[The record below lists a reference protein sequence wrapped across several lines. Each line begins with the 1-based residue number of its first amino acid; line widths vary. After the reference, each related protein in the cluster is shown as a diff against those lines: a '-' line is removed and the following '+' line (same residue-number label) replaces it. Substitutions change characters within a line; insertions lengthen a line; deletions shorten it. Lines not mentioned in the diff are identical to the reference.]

1 MSDAVTPHPFA
12 FPEAALDDLRRRLA
26 DTRWPEREAVSDWSQ
41 GAPLAKVQ
49 ALCDYWRDGHDW
61 RACEARL
68 NALNPAMTRVDGLDI
83 HFLHLRSP
91 EPGALPLV
99 LTHGWPGSVLEFLK
113 VAAPLAD
120 PRAHGGDARDAF
132 HVVIPALPGYG
143 LSGKPA
149 EAGWN
154 VPRIARAWIT
164 LMQRLGYDR
173 FVAQGGDW
181 GSAVTNALGG
191 SGDPAVIAIH
201 LNMVP
206 LRLTPEEIAAATPD
220 EKQALASLARYRAEG
235 NGYAVEQASR
245 PQTLGYGLTDSP
257 AGQAA
262 WIYEKYWDWTDCDG
276 DPENALTRDEMLD
289 NITLY
294 WLTASATSS
303 ARLYW
308 ESFRAFNT
316 DPVTIPVGCSVFP
329 HEIFRASRRWAEARY
344 PNLIHWN
351 ELEKGGHF
359 AAWEQPGTFVDEV
372 RACFRTVRQ
381 ATS

>member
-1 MSDAVTPHPFA
+1 MRDAITPHPLA
-12 FPEAALDDLRRRLA
+12 FPDEALADLRRRLA
-26 DTRWPEREAVSDWSQ
+26 DTRWPEREAVDDWRQ
-41 GAPLAKVQ
+41 GAPLAKVR

-68 NALNPAMTRVDGLDI
+68 NALDPSITTIDGLDV

-91 EPGALPLV
+91 EPDALPLV
-99 LTHGWPGSVLEFLK
+99 LTHGWPGSVIEFLK

-120 PRAHGGDARDAF
+120 PRAHGGEARDAF

-143 LSGKPA
+143 LSGKPVA
-149 EAGWN
+149 AGWD
-154 VPRIARAWIT
+154 VPRIARAWIA

-181 GSAVTNALGG
+181 GSAVTNALGA
-191 SGDPAVIAIH
+191 SGDPAVLAIH

-206 LRLTPEEIAAATPD
+206 LRLTPEEIAAATP
-220 EKQALASLARYRAEG
+220 EERGALADLKRYRDEG
-235 NGYAVEQASR
+235 NGYAVQQASR

-262 WIYEKYWDWTDCDG
+262 WIYEKYRDWTDCDG

-294 WLTASATSS
+294 WLTASAASS

-308 ESFRAFNT
+308 ESFRAFNS

-329 HEIFRASRRWAEARY
+329 REIFRASRRWAEARY
-344 PNLIHWN
+344 PQLIHWN
-351 ELEKGGHF
+351 ELQKGGHF
-359 AAWEQPGTFVDEV
+359 AAWEQPATFVDEV
-372 RACFRTVRQ
+372 RTCFRHIR
-381 ATS
+381 